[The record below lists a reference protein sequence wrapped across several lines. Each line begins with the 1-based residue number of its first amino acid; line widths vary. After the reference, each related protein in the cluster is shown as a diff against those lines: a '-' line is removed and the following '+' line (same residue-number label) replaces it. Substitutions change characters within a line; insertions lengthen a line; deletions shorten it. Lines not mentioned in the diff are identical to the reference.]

1 MLAQVLGAERERFLL
16 GEKNTYIIEGNWPA
30 GAKMEVRLDG
40 HEIPAKLV
48 SGEKEE
54 ELSRSEEAVRLL
66 GEKKKITVELPEGWE
81 NAHKLAVYAME
92 NGQKNVWFRIPVREL
107 KRKQKTPQFY
117 LDQEV
122 IDAKAGRIHLSGW
135 TVSRG
140 PVKIALFDREKKKI
154 PCRISRSAR
163 PDVAGMYE
171 ECVVAADCGFTLDAS
186 DLSGDA
192 VYLVFAGKDGKNV
205 YPISLKTP
213 VILKNKVEKYARKG
227 LSYWRAHGT
236 EAFVSKTAGKLR
248 SLKDRP
254 MEYEKWFRLHAAD
267 KKELER
273 ERKEVFAYQPL
284 ISIVVPLYNTP
295 EPFLQ
300 ALIDSITAQT
310 YGNFELCL
318 ADGSTDGKT
327 AAFVERRYGSD
338 PRIRLKRLEVNG
350 GISENTNAA
359 IRMATGEFLMF
370 SDHDDFLEPNAL
382 YEMVKA
388 LNEDRSLDLIY
399 TDEDLCD
406 EKGEHY
412 FSPRMKPDF
421 NPDFLRSINYIC
433 HLVMVGRSLAEEAG
447 LLRKQCDGAQ
457 DYDFLLRCIEKTD
470 RIHHIPKVLYHW
482 RASETSTAGNQ
493 DSKNYAIEAGK
504 KALTEHYARLGY
516 EAEVEYT
523 GIFILYKMRLKVKGE
538 PLVTIL
544 IPNKDQVETL
554 DTCLKSIYEK
564 TDYPNFEIVIVENN
578 SEKAETFAYYEKMK
592 MEHEN
597 LHVVYYQGGF
607 NYSAINNFG
616 ARHAKGE
623 YLLLLNNDTEVI
635 SPFWIREMVG
645 FCQRGDTG
653 AVGAK
658 LYYPDGLVQ
667 HCGVVVGIANFAGH
681 VQNFHTSQDAG
692 YFGRLK
698 AVQDIS
704 AVTAACM
711 LVKKSVFDAI
721 GGFDESFVVSLNDV
735 DLCLR
740 IREAGKLIVQD
751 PNVELYHYES
761 KSRGYENTPEKKERF
776 KEEILRFRRRWK
788 TFLDQGDP
796 YYSPNLSLMNGE
808 CELRRE
814 KEVPVEWKKLFPHGE
829 EAEK

>member
-40 HEIPAKLV
+40 HEISAKLV

-81 NAHKLAVYAME
+81 KAHKLAVYAME

-107 KRKQKTPQFY
+107 ERKQKTPQFY
-117 LDQEV
+117 LDQEI
-122 IDAKAGRIHLSGW
+122 IDAKTGRIHLSGW
-135 TVSRG
+135 TVARG
-140 PVKIALFDREKKKI
+140 PVKIVLFDREKKKI
-154 PCRISRSAR
+154 PCQLSRSAR

-171 ECVVAADCGFTLDAS
+171 ECEVAADCGFTLDAS
-186 DLSGDA
+186 DLSGNA

-370 SDHDDFLEPNAL
+370 SDHDYFLEPNAL
-382 YEMVKA
+382 
-388 LNEDRSLDLIY
+388 
-399 TDEDLCD
+399 
-406 EKGEHY
+406 
-412 FSPRMKPDF
+412 
-421 NPDFLRSINYIC
+421 
-433 HLVMVGRSLAEEAG
+433 
-447 LLRKQCDGAQ
+447 
-457 DYDFLLRCIEKTD
+457 
-470 RIHHIPKVLYHW
+470 
-482 RASETSTAGNQ
+482 
-493 DSKNYAIEAGK
+493 
-504 KALTEHYARLGY
+504 
-516 EAEVEYT
+516 
-523 GIFILYKMRLKVKGE
+523 
-538 PLVTIL
+538 
-544 IPNKDQVETL
+544 
-554 DTCLKSIYEK
+554 
-564 TDYPNFEIVIVENN
+564 
-578 SEKAETFAYYEKMK
+578 
-592 MEHEN
+592 
-597 LHVVYYQGGF
+597 
-607 NYSAINNFG
+607 
-616 ARHAKGE
+616 
-623 YLLLLNNDTEVI
+623 
-635 SPFWIREMVG
+635 
-645 FCQRGDTG
+645 
-653 AVGAK
+653 
-658 LYYPDGLVQ
+658 
-667 HCGVVVGIANFAGH
+667 
-681 VQNFHTSQDAG
+681 
-692 YFGRLK
+692 
-698 AVQDIS
+698 
-704 AVTAACM
+704 
-711 LVKKSVFDAI
+711 
-721 GGFDESFVVSLNDV
+721 
-735 DLCLR
+735 
-740 IREAGKLIVQD
+740 
-751 PNVELYHYES
+751 
-761 KSRGYENTPEKKERF
+761 
-776 KEEILRFRRRWK
+776 
-788 TFLDQGDP
+788 
-796 YYSPNLSLMNGE
+796 
-808 CELRRE
+808 
-814 KEVPVEWKKLFPHGE
+814 
-829 EAEK
+829 

>member
-16 GEKNTYIIEGNWPA
+16 GVKNTYILEGNWPA
-30 GAKMEVRLDG
+30 GADPEVCLDR
-40 HEIPAKLV
+40 HRIQAELM

-54 ELSRSEEAVRLL
+54 ELSRSEEAIRLL
-66 GEKKKITVELPEGWE
+66 GEKKILTIQLPEGWE
-81 NAHKLAVYAME
+81 KARQLTVYAVE
-92 NGQKNVWFRIPVREL
+92 KDRKNVWFRISVRDL
-107 KRKQKTPQFY
+107 KRKQKSPQFY
-117 LDQEV
+117 LDEEV
-122 IDAKAGRIHLSGW
+122 IDPRAGRLHISGW
-135 TVSRG
+135 AVDQG
-140 PVKIALFDREKKKI
+140 PVKIALFDHEKRKLL
-154 PCRISRSAR
+154 CRISRNAR
-163 PDVAGMYE
+163 PDVVSMYG
-171 ECVVAADCGFTLDAS
+171 ECAVEANCGFSLDAT
-186 DLSGDA
+186 DLCGDA
-192 VYLVFAGKDGKNV
+192 VYLVFSGKNGKNV
-205 YPISLKTP
+205 YPVSLKAP

-254 MEYEKWFRLHAAD
+254 IEYEKWFRIHAAD

-273 ERKEVFAYQPL
+273 ERKTVFDYQPL

-295 EPFLQ
+295 EPFLK

-310 YGNFELCL
+310 YGKFELCL
-318 ADGSTDGKT
+318 ADGSTDEKT
-327 AAFVERRYGSD
+327 AAFVEKQYGSD
-338 PRIRLKRLEVNG
+338 KRIRLKRLAVNG
-350 GISENTNAA
+350 GISENTNEA
-359 IRMATGEFLMF
+359 IRMASGEFLLF

-382 YEMVKA
+382 FELVQA
-388 LNEDRSLDLIY
+388 LNQDPALDLIY
-399 TDEDLCD
+399 TDEDLSD

-421 NPDFLRSINYIC
+421 NPDFLRCINYIC
-433 HLVMVGRSLAEEAG
+433 HLTMVRRSLAEEVG
-447 LLRKQCDGAQ
+447 LLRKECDGAQ

-470 RIHHIPKVLYHW
+470 RVFHIPKVLYHW

-493 DSKNYAIEAGK
+493 DSKTYAIEAGK

-544 IPNKDQVETL
+544 IPNKDQAETL
-554 DTCLKSIYEK
+554 DTCVKSIYEK
-564 TDYPNFEIVIVENN
+564 TDYPHFEILVVENN
-578 SEKAETFAYYEKMK
+578 SEKEETFAYYEKMEK
-592 MEHEN
+592 EHEN
-597 LHVVYYQGGF
+597 FRVVRYEGGF

-616 ARHAKGE
+616 ARHANGD

-645 FCQRGDTG
+645 FCQREDTG

-681 VQNFHTSQDAG
+681 VQNFHTRQDAG

-740 IREAGKLIVQD
+740 IRKAGKLIVQD

-776 KEEILRFRRRWK
+776 KQEILRFRRRWK
-788 TFLDQGDP
+788 SFLDQGDP

-808 CELRRE
+808 CQLRKE

>member
-1 MLAQVLGAERERFLL
+1 M
-16 GEKNTYIIEGNWPA
+16 
-30 GAKMEVRLDG
+30 
-40 HEIPAKLV
+40 
-48 SGEKEE
+48 
-54 ELSRSEEAVRLL
+54 
-66 GEKKKITVELPEGWE
+66 
-81 NAHKLAVYAME
+81 
-92 NGQKNVWFRIPVREL
+92 
-107 KRKQKTPQFY
+107 
-117 LDQEV
+117 
-122 IDAKAGRIHLSGW
+122 
-135 TVSRG
+135 
-140 PVKIALFDREKKKI
+140 
-154 PCRISRSAR
+154 
-163 PDVAGMYE
+163 
-171 ECVVAADCGFTLDAS
+171 
-186 DLSGDA
+186 
-192 VYLVFAGKDGKNV
+192 DGK
-205 YPISLKTP
+205 
-213 VILKNKVEKYARKG
+213 
-227 LSYWRAHGT
+227 
-236 EAFVSKTAGKLR
+236 
-248 SLKDRP
+248 
-254 MEYEKWFRLHAAD
+254 EY
-267 KKELER
+267 
-273 ERKEVFAYQPL
+273 
-284 ISIVVPLYNTP
+284 
-295 EPFLQ
+295 FLPH
-300 ALIDSITAQT
+300 
-310 YGNFELCL
+310 F
-318 ADGSTDGKT
+318 
-327 AAFVERRYGSD
+327 
-338 PRIRLKRLEVNG
+338 
-350 GISENTNAA
+350 
-359 IRMATGEFLMF
+359 
-370 SDHDDFLEPNAL
+370 
-382 YEMVKA
+382 
-388 LNEDRSLDLIY
+388 
-399 TDEDLCD
+399 
-406 EKGEHY
+406 
-412 FSPRMKPDF
+412 KPDF
-421 NPDFLRSINYIC
+421 NMDLLRSTNYFC
-433 HLVMVGRSLAEEAG
+433 HLVMVKRNLYERVGNLNPDF
-447 LLRKQCDGAQ
+447 DGAQ
-457 DYDFLLRCIEKTD
+457 DYDFVLRCVEKT
-470 RIHHIPKVLYHW
+470 RAEQIYHIPKVLYHW
-482 RASETSTAGNQ
+482 RACEGSTSEDA
-493 DSKNYAIEAGK
+493 KNKTYIIEAGA
-504 KALTEHYARLGY
+504 KAIQAHYTRLKID
-516 EAEVEYT
+516 AEVLPLAYGGMYRSKYHLHT
-523 GIFILYKMRLKVKGE
+523 HPKVS
-538 PLVTIL
+538 VI
-544 IPNKDQVETL
+544 IPNKDHIEDLQNCILSLE
-554 DTCLKSIYEK
+554 EK
-564 TDYPNFEIVIVENN
+564 NTYDNMEYLIVENN

-645 FCQRGDTG
+645 FCQREDTG